1 MGRRAP
7 LLVMLS
13 FALSPL
19 CAVVAISVTAH
30 TSSSLCANRHL
41 GLGAYSNTFGGRPRG
56 NTAVALATERREEPP
71 HVMFICKANSCRSQ
85 MAHGFMDQLS
95 AGKIVSQSSGCIS
108 ASVVNKKAV
117 QVMDE
122 IGIDLSAYGSNGL
135 DEYDPFAKP
144 YDAVVCLCGCKDL
157 VPESWQSTAGGSDSS
172 IGMLTTPLSS
182 IREIS
187 PCIGGCATSSR
198 IASPTSSMTSQLA
211 TGTVCIELHNS
222 QPPHSTARER

>member
-1 MGRRAP
+1 MHPAMGRRAP

-19 CAVVAISVTAH
+19 CAVVAISVTVH

-157 VPESWQSTAGGSDSS
+157 VPESWQSTAGEERFFDWDVDDPPELDPGDLSVYRRVRDELKDRVANLFDD
-172 IGMLTTPLSS
+172 IATRNRDGMY
-182 IREIS
+182 R
-187 PCIGGCATSSR
+187 A
-198 IASPTSSMTSQLA
+198 A
-211 TGTVCIELHNS
+211 
-222 QPPHSTARER
+222 